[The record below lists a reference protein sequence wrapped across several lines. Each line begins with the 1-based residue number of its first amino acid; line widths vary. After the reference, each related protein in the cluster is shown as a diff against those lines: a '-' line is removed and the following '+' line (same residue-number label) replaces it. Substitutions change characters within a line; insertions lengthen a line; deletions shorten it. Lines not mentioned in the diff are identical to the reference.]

1 MNVAGELKINPYF
14 VKDFQQAASRYNST
28 KVTQIIS
35 DIRKTDVQSKG
46 FGNSSISDYN
56 LLKELVFKI
65 LH

>member
-1 MNVAGELKINPYF
+1 
-14 VKDFQQAASRYNST
+14 
-28 KVTQIIS
+28 IS

-46 FGNSSISDYN
+46 FGNSSISDYD